1 VFLMKLYAARDRD
14 LDDLR
19 ALWPLAGFGSPQQA
33 AEQFWQAYPH
43 APDDP
48 YLANFIAGIADTTQP
63 GDGQVNDH
71 SRGPAR

>member
-1 VFLMKLYAARDRD
+1 VFLMKLNAARDHD

-33 AEQFWQAYPH
+33 AEQFWRAYPH

-48 YLANFIAGIADTTQP
+48 YLANFIAGIAETTQP
-63 GDGQVNDH
+63 GGGQENH
-71 SRGPAR
+71 QHRGPAR